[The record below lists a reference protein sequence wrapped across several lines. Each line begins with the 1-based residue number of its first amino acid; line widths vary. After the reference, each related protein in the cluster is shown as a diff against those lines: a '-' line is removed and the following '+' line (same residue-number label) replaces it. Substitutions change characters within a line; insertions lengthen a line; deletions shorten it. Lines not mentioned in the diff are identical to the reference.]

1 MTVLQYKPIAP
12 YVRNRDTAFAV
23 MMDVVIALLPLYFM
37 AFYFFGL
44 RALLLGLAV
53 AALLFNVRFRR
64 VCRRYITNSRQA
76 SPSHREE

>member
-1 MTVLQYKPIAP
+1 MLQYKPIAP

-44 RALLLGLAV
+44 RALLLGLAST
-53 AALLFNVRFRR
+53 AKGLICGIFRQWLP
-64 VCRRYITNSRQA
+64 V
-76 SPSHREE
+76 

>member
-23 MMDVVIALLPLYFM
+23 MMDMVIALLPLYFM

-44 RALLLGLAV
+44 RALLLGLAST
-53 AALLFNVRFRR
+53 AACWKAKGLICGIFR
-64 VCRRYITNSRQA
+64 QW
-76 SPSHREE
+76 